1 MHLRRHTGERNYP
14 CPVCGKAFARSDGL
28 RKHLSCYHGGMKPFQ
43 CPVCQRSFKG
53 HFLQHLRTHT
63 DEKPFSCETCGHSF
77 AQRSQLKVHM
87 RTHTGERPVSLI
99 YHIDRCRGAENR
111 SYDPLFIEMCNPFE
125 KKKNIYIY
133 CLKYYSTSVKYAN
146 KHFRTRRPSSC
157 TFGCTRAKSL
167 SSVSSALPLSSNC
180 RTSRNTCVAS
190 TSKIGNSFSFEI
202 FATDWF
208 HVFHLFLQSVRLSAV

>member
-63 DEKPFSCETCGHSF
+63 DEKPFGCETCGHCF

-87 RTHTGERPVSLI
+87 RTHTGERPVRTISFLT
-99 YHIDRCRGAENR
+99 NQ
-111 SYDPLFIEMCNPFE
+111 
-125 KKKNIYIY
+125 NI
-133 CLKYYSTSVKYAN
+133 S
-146 KHFRTRRPSSC
+146 
-157 TFGCTRAKSL
+157 
-167 SSVSSALPLSSNC
+167 
-180 RTSRNTCVAS
+180 
-190 TSKIGNSFSFEI
+190 
-202 FATDWF
+202 
-208 HVFHLFLQSVRLSAV
+208 

>member
-87 RTHTGERPVSLI
+87 RTHTGERPVLCFYSIRMYFELN
-99 YHIDRCRGAENR
+99 EN
-111 SYDPLFIEMCNPFE
+111 
-125 KKKNIYIY
+125 
-133 CLKYYSTSVKYAN
+133 
-146 KHFRTRRPSSC
+146 
-157 TFGCTRAKSL
+157 
-167 SSVSSALPLSSNC
+167 
-180 RTSRNTCVAS
+180 
-190 TSKIGNSFSFEI
+190 
-202 FATDWF
+202 
-208 HVFHLFLQSVRLSAV
+208 

>member
-1 MHLRRHTGERNYP
+1 MAKKSKCCPKYINSSLTHCWKVDNCSSMNGHTLANGHISATSAIRDSPALPTSKWDQIANLTYWNVTKKSINATYFQMHLRRHTGERNYP

-87 RTHTGERPVSLI
+87 RTHTGERPV
-99 YHIDRCRGAENR
+99 
-111 SYDPLFIEMCNPFE
+111 
-125 KKKNIYIY
+125 
-133 CLKYYSTSVKYAN
+133 V
-146 KHFRTRRPSSC
+146 
-157 TFGCTRAKSL
+157 
-167 SSVSSALPLSSNC
+167 V
-180 RTSRNTCVAS
+180 RN
-190 TSKIGNSFSFEI
+190 F
-202 FATDWF
+202 
-208 HVFHLFLQSVRLSAV
+208 